1 MCTLIMIKKYI
12 LAVPNFSDGRNKE
25 TIDAAVEAVKSVE
38 SVKIVAVEPEANF
51 NRTVLTFIC
60 EPQFCKEAILKL
72 AGVVYA
78 NVNMEVQKGDHP
90 RIGAL
95 DTAPVF
101 PLQNV
106 TIEEVKALA
115 EEIGVALFDAYKVP
129 VYFSGLNARTE
140 YKKSNTNI
148 RKGQYEGLKALLETP
163 DHADLELRKPDLSS
177 DGKLNATMG
186 AITVSA
192 DHEGLTAYNVFIDSE
207 NASLANGI
215 AKLVKNA
222 ETGWTSIKSIGF
234 KDEGHVGT
242 AVSMNVFDA
251 ASTPLAMLRDFVAVE
266 AEKIGCKV
274 IATQIVGPVKFQYLI
289 DSAKA
294 LGFEGSENDFDAI
307 IETLTDK
314 MGLEGF
320 KKESIIEFHLQ

>member
-1 MCTLIMIKKYI
+1 MSDKKYI

-25 TIDAAVEAVKSVE
+25 AIDAVVESVRKVE

-60 EPQFCKEAILKL
+60 EPQYVKEAMLNM
-72 AGVVYA
+72 AGSVYKYVDM
-78 NVNMEVQKGDHP
+78 NTQKGDHP

-106 TIEEVKALA
+106 SIDETKALA
-115 EEIGVALFDAYKVP
+115 EEIGQALFDTYKVP

-148 RKGQYEGLKALLETP
+148 RKGQYEGLKALLEDPAT
-163 DHADLELRKPDLSS
+163 DAETRETRKPDLST
-177 DGKLNATMG
+177 DGKLSASMG
-186 AITVSA
+186 GCTVSA
-192 DHEGLTAYNVFIDSE
+192 DYEGLTAFNVFLETEDVPT
-207 NASLANGI
+207 ANGI
-215 AKLVKNA
+215 AKIVKNP
-222 ETGWTSIKSIGF
+222 ETGWASIKGIGF

-251 ASTPLAMLRDFVAVE
+251 KSTPLNVITDFVAKE
-266 AEKIGCKV
+266 ADKVGTKV
-274 IATQIVGPVKFQYLI
+274 IATQIVGPVKHQYML
-289 DSAKA
+289 DSAKN
-294 LGFEGSENDFDAI
+294 LGYTGADSDYAAVADYLKNNM
-307 IETLTDK
+307 K
-314 MGLEGF
+314 LEGF
-320 KKESIIEFHLQ
+320 NTSSIIESHI